1 MSKLSSQ
8 SSKGPIL
15 RRQKGWYGFVHGY
28 SKWIKACEEEGRWD
42 NIEWNGGTIKAKSR
56 EKDVMGKEIIKY

>member
-1 MSKLSSQ
+1 MAKTSNQ

-15 RRQKGWYGFVHGY
+15 RRQKGWKGFVRSY
-28 SKWIKACEEEGRWD
+28 
-42 NIEWNGGTIKAKSR
+42 NNYIENGSYDDMTWGVGTAKPKSR